1 MALPEDLRVGWE
13 ILEDSVD
20 IDVSSLFES
29 ANKSTQENNDPT
41 NNSSVDD
48 KEQKSNNK
56 SQVSSKRKHEI
67 LTPARTPA
75 VLKKPSHGNSAAS
88 AASSTSI
95 NIVRNKNLPSSAAPK
110 QRIVPLLSETFNTGL
125 LKDFEDKP
133 DAPSTKDQIRSTTQ
147 LSGLASANDEQA
159 TKQLKLMVD
168 KRIDAHWQWE
178 KIRKIFYNGD
188 QKDNEKIFKQLLEK
202 LDRYKSDKLESGT
215 LLRALT
221 QRDGK
226 PAFLTAAEINDGK
239 LGCKLHQNNHAVYA
253 LTIAVPEWIHLKMLL
268 DQKLGS
274 LKFVQLENV
283 DIDEEKKIVNIKGKI
298 GESTNLPQRE
308 STYYNCTS
316 RTDSISKVINF
327 LKGQKGTQI
336 EEMVKITPLM
346 SHSDLY
352 SVSALIQME
361 TLCSMLLGREGNVGF
376 NFAGRWRNSSKEEMR
391 ENVKRL
397 HAYMAQKIEVNGTI
411 MTRRKLAAQK
421 AAATRRK
428 EFQKPDGT
436 WTTIDLEI
444 SRKRSE
450 ALTRKIQKP
459 DGTWTTIGIEAAQKG
474 VATMSKEIPIA
485 GGTTTILKQKAKE
498 AAKTKATTMVTLEC
512 GSEVDLHQMGSQ
524 E

>member
-1 MALPEDLRVGWE
+1 MTSKSKKQNNQENDAANSMSESACRSTVSKFGTGDEHEKYWLDENDEENIDELGTKHAELMALPEDLRVGWE

-316 RTDSISKVINF
+316 RT
-327 LKGQKGTQI
+327 
-336 EEMVKITPLM
+336 
-346 SHSDLY
+346 
-352 SVSALIQME
+352 
-361 TLCSMLLGREGNVGF
+361 
-376 NFAGRWRNSSKEEMR
+376 
-391 ENVKRL
+391 VKRL